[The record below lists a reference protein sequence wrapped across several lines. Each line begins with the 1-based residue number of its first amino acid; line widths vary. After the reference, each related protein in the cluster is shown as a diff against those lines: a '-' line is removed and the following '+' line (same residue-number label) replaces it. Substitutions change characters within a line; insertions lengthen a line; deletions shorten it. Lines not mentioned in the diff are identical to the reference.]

1 MEAELPSEHEG
12 SAHGELFVPGK
23 VFLALEVGV
32 RWEKVEVLA
41 DQEVEVVEGQKVIGV
56 VM

>member
-1 MEAELPSEHEG
+1 MEAELPSEHGG

-23 VFLALEVGV
+23 VFLALEVEV